1 MRTTNSYGVRNQRGA
16 ILPFVVFTLILSM
29 AFLGLAVDVM
39 RTVHAAAAIQ
49 YASQASALYAYQYA
63 FASNGALKPG
73 RFEDNVFPEL
83 QVAGGSS
90 GIAWNLAPAG
100 PNGPTTQTPVTFD
113 GSDVNV
119 LVNPNDAGDYFL
131 QVRARRD
138 GTDGL
143 TMFFLP
149 AIFAFNNL
157 LGLPSP
163 PNLRQANPFRTTEVI
178 MQPATRVG
186 AGSPTNMFPVQADSR
201 LSGVATFPL
210 AISNK
215 QFSIAAQPGQSLTQ
229 YTIDLVSS
237 TAPGVA
243 APGHIQG
250 AWVNVYKA
258 GGAQYYGAGQGNV
271 ALNQLYG
278 TLSYFS
284 NANAANAL
292 PPGVVERGSK
302 IFAFDPADPIYL
314 QQAQALLTARVK
326 TVPVGTS
333 AYYILPVV
341 SDNPTFGTTNKV
353 IGFARIALVAANIN
367 TTTGIVSS
375 FKCIIGDSYPM
386 ANASIGTAL
395 AAVPSVTGAAIPAL
409 LPSEKEF
416 APRSFDGASNSIA
429 ARPRGVV
436 MAPALSPRAIL
447 GGPL

>member
-1 MRTTNSYGVRNQRGA
+1 MRATNSYGLRNKRGA

-29 AFLGLAVDVM
+29 AFLGLTVDVM
-39 RTVHAAAAIQ
+39 RTVHAASAIQ

-63 FASNGALKPG
+63 FTGNGTLKPG

-83 QVAGGSS
+83 QVAGGSA
-90 GIAWNLAPAG
+90 GQAWNLAPAG
-100 PNGPTTQTPVTFD
+100 PNGPTTQTAVAFD

-119 LVNPNDAGDYFL
+119 LVNPNDVGDYFL

-178 MQPATRVG
+178 MQPVTRVG
-186 AGSPTNMFPVQADSR
+186 AGLSANMFPVQADAR
-201 LSGVATFPL
+201 LTGVATFPL

-215 QFSIAAQPGQSLTQ
+215 QFSIAAQPGQALTQ
-229 YTIDLVSS
+229 YTIDLVGSNL
-237 TAPGVA
+237 PGVTA
-243 APGHIQG
+243 ADHIQG
-250 AWVNVYKA
+250 AFVNVYKA

-302 IFAFDPADPIYL
+302 IFAFDPADPIY
-314 QQAQALLTARVK
+314 QQQGQTLLTARVK
-326 TVPVGTS
+326 TVPMGTS
-333 AYYILPVV
+333 AYYILPVI
-341 SDNPTFGTTNKV
+341 SDNPTFGGTNKV
-353 IGFARIALVAANIN
+353 IGFARMALTAANIS
-367 TTTGIVSS
+367 TTTGVVTS
-375 FKCIIGDSYPM
+375 FRCIIGESYPM
-386 ANASIGTAL
+386 ANVSIGTAL
-395 AAVPSVTGAAIPAL
+395 AAVPTVTGASIPTL
-409 LPSEKEF
+409 LPTEKVF

-429 ARPRGVV
+429 PRPRGVV
-436 MAPALSPRAIL
+436 MAPALSPRAIV